1 MMKFRVLALASCPAN
16 MKMKIFP
23 RTAGEEMAVE
33 VWLIPHWLEQ
43 SGLNT
48 TLCQIS
54 SSHMAS
60 VLT

>member
-33 VWLIPHWLEQ
+33 VWL
-43 SGLNT
+43 N
-48 TLCQIS
+48 S
-54 SSHMAS
+54 SLA
-60 VLT
+60 